1 MAFLMTTVME
11 RGTGEPEIARF
22 LLQTAKLL
30 EHTTLTK
37 LQKEDAFKVT
47 FGALKYLLQCKDIHS
62 RISRDMQAIE
72 SEEKLKELEKNKE
85 IPAVMNLERDCE
97 IFLYAAKNFFRDI
110 AMILNCSFG
119 TSFENAIELAVRKN
133 GKDGNVVAWARDKFG
148 EQHPFFKFLESN
160 QQIVLEICQMRNAV
174 EHPGGASGT
183 LEVKNYT
190 YENGRLSRPVWCRYV
205 KTFSD
210 GKIWGVRLQTQS

>member
-148 EQHPFFKFLESN
+148 EQHPFLNFLNFNNKSFWKSAKCGMRSN
-160 QQIVLEICQMRNAV
+160 IQAEPLELLRLRTTRTKT
-174 EHPGGASGT
+174 GGYRGRSGAAM
-183 LEVKNYT
+183 
-190 YENGRLSRPVWCRYV
+190 
-205 KTFSD
+205 
-210 GKIWGVRLQTQS
+210 